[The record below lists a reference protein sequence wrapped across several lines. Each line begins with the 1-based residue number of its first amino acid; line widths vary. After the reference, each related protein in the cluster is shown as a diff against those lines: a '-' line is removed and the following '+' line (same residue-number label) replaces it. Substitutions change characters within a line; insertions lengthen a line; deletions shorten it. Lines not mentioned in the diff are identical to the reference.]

1 MNKIIETKIA
11 IKKAGLLKFK
21 GFMPTDFITIISL
34 SFWSFK
40 YEIMHPANVPNGK
53 AINSQLGKL
62 YADKIKNSNRPA
74 PLLIINFI
82 VLKDWLNHI
91 IPRKTKV
98 EIKTLLNVCRKMY
111 QVKIINAF
119 LKDLYWIFSKYK

>member
-21 GFMPTDFITIISL
+21 GFTPADFITIISL

-40 YEIMHPANVPNGK
+40 YEIMHPANVPNGREIK
-53 AINSQLGKL
+53 SQLGRL
-62 YADKIKNSNRPA
+62 YADKIKNSKRPA

-82 VLKDWLNHI
+82 
-91 IPRKTKV
+91 
-98 EIKTLLNVCRKMY
+98 
-111 QVKIINAF
+111 A
-119 LKDLYWIFSKYK
+119 IFS